1 MIGHDHD
8 TQAVSS
14 MLEYLMISG
23 ILMVLMIITVIT
35 FTSGLIERPVDQL
48 SESEFIDIGNGIS
61 TRIVDLFVIAPVSH
75 SGQAISGNI
84 TTLFDIPDDIAGR
97 EYFVTVTSGSSG
109 DQIIVYRGNI
119 QRKITLAGIG
129 ETLGVGGSTS
139 GHGLN
144 KIIYDS
150 SGYKLP

>member
-1 MIGHDHD
+1 MVKNHQNDI
-8 TQAVSS
+8 AISS

-23 ILMVLMIITVIT
+23 VLMILMVITVIT
-35 FTSGLIERPVDQL
+35 FTSGIIEQPVDRL

-75 SGQAISGNI
+75 SGQVISGNI
-84 TTLFDIPDDIAGR
+84 TSLFDIPDDVAGR
-97 EYFVTVTSGSSG
+97 EYFVKVTSGSTG
-109 DQIIVYRGNI
+109 DQIIVFRGGI

-144 KIIYDS
+144 KIIYES
-150 SGYKLP
+150 SGYKIP